1 MEYALEAVR
10 KGNAAVEVHGL
21 DAVILG
27 VEKKSTPKL
36 QDSRYSLSLS
46 LSLSLSIASSDSKIT
61 IKNLG
66 AFGFSLLTPYG
77 FCCLVLFIFVHGEC
91 QA

>member
-1 MEYALEAVR
+1 MLFRSAVEAVR
-10 KGNAAVEVHGL
+10 KGSAAVGVRGL
-21 DAVILG
+21 DAVVLS
-27 VEKKSTPKL
+27 VEKKSTSKL

-46 LSLSLSIASSDSKIT
+46 LASSDSKIT
-61 IKNLG
+61 FKNLG

-77 FCCLVLFIFVHGEC
+77 FCCLVLPLGFVHSEC